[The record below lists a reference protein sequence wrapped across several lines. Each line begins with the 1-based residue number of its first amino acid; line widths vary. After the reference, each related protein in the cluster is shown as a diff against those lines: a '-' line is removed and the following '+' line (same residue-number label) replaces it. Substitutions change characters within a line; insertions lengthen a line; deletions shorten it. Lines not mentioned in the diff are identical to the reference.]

1 MAVDLSFPGVDAG
14 QCGASSRSE
23 KACGRES
30 LRQFVS
36 GKIVNFI
43 MTFQEIPCRRA
54 DLGNPYCRERQSSV
68 DDRERRAAGDRTIFY
83 CAIAISDSMSTRYR
97 YYGCSI

>member
-1 MAVDLSFPGVDAG
+1 LIFLSQAPMRASAARRLDRRKLV
-14 QCGASSRSE
+14 GA
-23 KACGRES
+23 KS

-68 DDRERRAAGDRTIFY
+68 DDKERRASLMRHEHKCEAREQ
-83 CAIAISDSMSTRYR
+83 
-97 YYGCSI
+97 